1 MAVNIP
7 KPDARRPIV
16 FPDFTQEDLFRDWI
30 NAITNQVNTR
40 SLLFGNGSPE
50 GNVEAIKGREYM
62 DEAGTAS
69 NIMYV
74 KRSDDV
80 AGNKTLGWILV

>member
-7 KPDARRPIV
+7 KPEARRPIV
-16 FPDFTQEDLFRDWI
+16 FPDFTQEDLLRDWI
-30 NAITNQVNTR
+30 SAITDQVNTR

-50 GNVEAIKGREYM
+50 GNVEAVKGREYM
-62 DEAGTAS
+62 DEAGTAG
-69 NIMYV
+69 NIKYV

>member
-7 KPDARRPIV
+7 KPEARRAIV
-16 FPDFTQEDLFRDWI
+16 FADFTQEDLFRDWI
-30 NAITNQVNTR
+30 STMTNQVNVR
-40 SLLFGNGSPE
+40 SFLFGNGSPE
-50 GNVEAIKGREYM
+50 SNVEAVKGREYM
-62 DEAGTAS
+62 DESGTAG

-74 KRSDDV
+74 KQSDDV